1 MDLNLAYWIQDL
13 CYQAKAKQLPNSSE
27 PTSWKQQLIQAGVFY
42 FIPLQEIPTGR
53 RLLKSRLVLRVKK
66 DQQNNPIKFK
76 ARLVAK
82 GFMQIEGLDYLETF
96 ATTSIPPTWRIL
108 LALAA
113 QNSWYVEQIDFIGA
127 FLNSELPEVNY
138 LEIPEGLEAF
148 ISLNKTNNLAKLLAK
163 LGYNPAVKQGILL
176 KKALYGLKQGPREW
190 QEALAKL
197 LQQYGYSPLVSD
209 PAIYYNSTTSTYI
222 VSHVDDCLLTGPNL
236 TYINKLKQ
244 QLHKVYPIEDRG
256 QAAFFLG
263 VQISRTTKGITLSQK
278 GYIEEA
284 LSRFGLK
291 EAKAVAIP
299 LQPGVL
305 KQATATP
312 LTPLSATD
320 QLVYQQIVGTL
331 MYLMLLTR
339 PDIAFAI
346 QWLSRYMHQ
355 ATSLQL
361 SAGKNLLRYLKGT
374 IDLAICYWSKLTTPN
389 LSGYSDSDFA
399 GDLDSS
405 KSTYGY
411 LFTLAGGP
419 ICWKSKRASTI
430 ALSTVEAE
438 SDALLEAI
446 RELKWLDGL
455 FTEIDKGL
463 KKPIPL
469 LCDNNGSISN
479 ANNPNQ
485 HNRTKHILLKFRY
498 IRQEATNGLA
508 KISYLN
514 TKSMP
519 ADGLT
524 KALTANL
531 FQRYLGL
538 LGLQGIP
545 I

>member
-1 MDLNLAYWIQDL
+1 
-13 CYQAKAKQLPNSSE
+13 
-27 PTSWKQQLIQAGVFY
+27 
-42 FIPLQEIPTGR
+42 
-53 RLLKSRLVLRVKK
+53 
-66 DQQNNPIKFK
+66 
-76 ARLVAK
+76 
-82 GFMQIEGLDYLETF
+82 
-96 ATTSIPPTWRIL
+96 
-108 LALAA
+108 
-113 QNSWYVEQIDFIGA
+113 
-127 FLNSELPEVNY
+127 
-138 LEIPEGLEAF
+138 
-148 ISLNKTNNLAKLLAK
+148 
-163 LGYNPAVKQGILL
+163 
-176 KKALYGLKQGPREW
+176 
-190 QEALAKL
+190 
-197 LQQYGYSPLVSD
+197 
-209 PAIYYNSTTSTYI
+209 
-222 VSHVDDCLLTGPNL
+222 
-236 TYINKLKQ
+236 
-244 QLHKVYPIEDRG
+244 
-256 QAAFFLG
+256 
-263 VQISRTTKGITLSQK
+263 
-278 GYIEEA
+278 
-284 LSRFGLK
+284 
-291 EAKAVAIP
+291 
-299 LQPGVL
+299 
-305 KQATATP
+305 
-312 LTPLSATD
+312 
-320 QLVYQQIVGTL
+320 
-331 MYLMLLTR
+331 
-339 PDIAFAI
+339 
-346 QWLSRYMHQ
+346 MHQ

-374 IDLAICYWSKLTTPN
+374 TDLAICYWSKSTTPN

-485 HNRTKHILLKFRY
+485 HNRTKHTLLKFRY

-524 KALTANL
+524 KALTADL

-538 LGLQGIP
+538 LGL
-545 I
+545 

>member
-1 MDLNLAYWIQDL
+1 MGLLYDTGSTCHLRHGFFLQQEGQDTPYLSKSDSAHFSYYSSYGITVEIPSQLPSWAIEAEDWTAPRSVPSPAPRSVPSPAPRSVPSPAPRTSTTEGVLAQPIEDLPDTSLPDAPEPEDNPDPMDLNLAYWIQDL
-13 CYQAKAKQLPNSSE
+13 CYQAKAKQLLNSSE
-27 PTSWKQQLIQAGVFY
+27 PTSWKQVLKSDNKDQWISTIFSEFQQLIQAGVFY

-82 GFMQIEGLDYLETF
+82 GFMQIEGLDYIETF

-113 QNSWYVEQIDFIGA
+113 QNNWYVEQIDFIGA

-148 ISLNKTNNLAKLLAK
+148 IS
-163 LGYNPAVKQGILL
+163 YNPAVKQGILL

-197 LQQYGYSPLVSD
+197 LHQYGYSPLVSD

-222 VSHVDDCLLTGPNL
+222 VSHVDDCLLIGPNL

-284 LSRFGLK
+284 LSRFGSK

-320 QLVYQQIVGTL
+320 QLI
-331 MYLMLLTR
+331 
-339 PDIAFAI
+339 
-346 QWLSRYMHQ
+346 
-355 ATSLQL
+355 
-361 SAGKNLLRYLKGT
+361 
-374 IDLAICYWSKLTTPN
+374 
-389 LSGYSDSDFA
+389 
-399 GDLDSS
+399 
-405 KSTYGY
+405 
-411 LFTLAGGP
+411 
-419 ICWKSKRASTI
+419 
-430 ALSTVEAE
+430 
-438 SDALLEAI
+438 
-446 RELKWLDGL
+446 
-455 FTEIDKGL
+455 
-463 KKPIPL
+463 
-469 LCDNNGSISN
+469 
-479 ANNPNQ
+479 
-485 HNRTKHILLKFRY
+485 
-498 IRQEATNGLA
+498 
-508 KISYLN
+508 
-514 TKSMP
+514 
-519 ADGLT
+519 
-524 KALTANL
+524 
-531 FQRYLGL
+531 
-538 LGLQGIP
+538 
-545 I
+545 